1 MEAKEVRRSF
11 SSLIKSLEKTIAD
24 FSEYSA
30 ELYKKENYE
39 QARAARGRI
48 REIKKVKDEIE
59 KQQEQWEKIWNPDSS
74 DAPLQPVR
82 KGKKKKPLPRGLQ
95 TPEKE
100 FKLPILQAV
109 EELGGSAAVNEVLQ
123 KVFEIMKPRL
133 NSYDLQPIPSHP
145 DRFRWENTSMWCRQ
159 RLVEEGLLASQSRR
173 GVWVITEKGRTLLE
187 KERMKKN
194 APTLFDPEGD

>member
-1 MEAKEVRRSF
+1 MEEKEVRRSF
-11 SSLIKSLEKTIAD
+11 VTLIKNLEKTIAD
-24 FSEYSA
+24 ISEYSA
-30 ELYKKENYE
+30 DLYKKEKYE
-39 QARAARGRI
+39 EARLARGKI

-59 KQQEQWEKIWNPDSS
+59 KQQERWEQIWSPGSS
-74 DAPLQPVR
+74 DATLQPVR
-82 KGKKKKPLPRGLQ
+82 KGKKKKALPRGLQ

-109 EELGGSAAVNEVLQ
+109 EELGGSAAVNEVL
-123 KVFEIMKPRL
+123 KKEFEKMKSRL
-133 NSYDLQPIPSHP
+133 NNYDLQPIPSHP

-159 RLVEEGLLASQSRR
+159 RLVDEGLLASQSSR
-173 GVWVITEKGRTLLE
+173 GIWAITEKGRTLLE